1 MKTLKISL
9 EYKCYPVWI
18 YDENG
23 DIEDSYLPDDLLG
36 DTELK
41 NLLDSIQERYDNLF
55 LDENG
60 EEDFQSETG
69 FKNEADRKQFYADLQ
84 KAYNIM
90 KDRYS
95 DKYIIEYI
103 EKDYC

>member
-18 YDENG
+18 YDEDG

-36 DTELK
+36 DEELK
-41 NLLDSIQERYDNLF
+41 SLFDSIQERFNNLY

-60 EEDFQSETG
+60 EEDFHSESD
-69 FKNEADRKQFYADLQ
+69 FKSDNDRKLFYEDLN
-84 KAYNIM
+84 KAVDLLKERYG
-90 KDRYS
+90 DR
-95 DKYIIEYI
+95 YIIEYNEI
-103 EKDYC
+103 R